1 MEMRG
6 WIVTVTKEE
15 WEALRND
22 IEMDKSDYPT
32 GMCGLSEF
40 FDVYGNFMKGA
51 LCVDVVYRDIDEPE
65 WLLCGDG
72 YILGEDTGYGY
83 TNNGNIP
90 YDEAD
95 GFCFK
100 FDTSKTYE
108 EMMNSM
114 IDQIEAYIAT
124 DERWR
129 EAIAKTDLIWT
140 KDM

>member
-6 WIVTVTKEE
+6 WIVKVTKEL
-15 WEALRND
+15 WEALKHD
-22 IEMDKSDYPT
+22 VELDKADNPYT
-32 GMCGLSEF
+32 NLTDN

-51 LCVDVVYRDIDEPE
+51 LCVDVVYRDIDEYE

-83 TNNGNIP
+83 TWKDKIP

-95 GFCFK
+95 GFRFE
-100 FDTSKTYE
+100 FDTTKTYE

-124 DERWR
+124 DKRWQ
-129 EAIAKTDLIWT
+129 EAVAKTDIVWT
-140 KDM
+140 EDM